1 MRPGA
6 EEGCVAVGARAPGG
20 EGGGGGEGGHASA
33 AVHTR
38 GARGG
43 DAPSTLCACCSP
55 SFIIVERPRS
65 PILISALLP
74 LMKMFSHFRSRWMIR
89 DLCRKASPSSNCRHH
104 FLITL
109 RFTRFALLMYLSG
122 QQSVSEA
129 PSASGASSSGAS
141 ALLQRS
147 G

>member
-1 MRPGA
+1 MR
-6 EEGCVAVGARAPGG
+6 VRSVVK
-20 EGGGGGEGGHASA
+20 EGGGGGEGGGAPPPPPPPPA

-38 GARGG
+38 GARG

-55 SFIIVERPRS
+55 SFIIVDRPRS
-65 PILISALLP
+65 PILISAVLP
-74 LMKMFSHFRSRWMIR
+74 LMKMFSHLRSRWMIR
-89 DLCRKASPSSNCRHH
+89 DLCRKASPSSICRHH

-109 RFTRFALLMYLSG
+109 RLTRFALLMYLRG
-122 QQSVSEA
+122 QQSVSET
-129 PSASGASSSGAS
+129 PSASGASSSGAG

>member
-1 MRPGA
+1 MHRSG
-6 EEGCVAVGARAPGG
+6 GPGG
-20 EGGGGGEGGHASA
+20 D
-33 AVHTR
+33 T
-38 GARGG
+38 
-43 DAPSTLCACCSP
+43 PSTLCACCSP

-89 DLCRKASPSSNCRHH
+89 DLCRNASPSSICRHH
-104 FLITL
+104 FLITFRL
-109 RFTRFALLMYLSG
+109 TRFALLMYLSG
-122 QQSVSEA
+122 RQGVGEA
-129 PSASGASSSGAS
+129 PSASGASSRDAG